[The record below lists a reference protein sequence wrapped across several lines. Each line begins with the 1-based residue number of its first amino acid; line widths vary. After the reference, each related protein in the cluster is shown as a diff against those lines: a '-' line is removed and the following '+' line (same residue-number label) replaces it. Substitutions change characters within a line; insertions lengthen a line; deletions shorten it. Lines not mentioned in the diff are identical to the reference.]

1 MKKPKKIR
9 IAMIAPPFGEDGGP
23 EVLVKHLTNALLKIG
38 IDVTLFAPADWKT
51 KAKHVPTLSRSLWNM
66 ADFKEQT
73 SRVRNDLII
82 SSQVK
87 ILAYQKDFDIIH
99 LNSNNL
105 AYAIASN
112 ASIPCIL
119 SCHNKITA
127 PQFKQWRKAKIH
139 PVSLSRFQKGNFN
152 TSATIWNG
160 IAVEDIVYSLKKENY
175 LIFIGR
181 LAEYKGADRAI
192 QIAIKANKR
201 LLIFGRIGNT
211 GDRQAYFRKKIKP
224 FLDKSKIVYMGEV
237 PNKKIYKYL
246 RNAEAL
252 LFPLRRPDICPMVVS
267 ESLACGTPI
276 IGTAIDP
283 LPELLGKNKKIC
295 LLSNNERELVRAA
308 KNTFQFDRLACRKYA
323 EKNFDSSVMAEKYIQ
338 LYRKIIQRS

>member
-1 MKKPKKIR
+1 MKKTKKIR
-9 IAMIAPPFGEDGGP
+9 IAMVAPPFGEDGGP
-23 EVLVKHLTNALLKIG
+23 EVLVKHLTNALLRIG
-38 IDVTLFAPADWKT
+38 VDVTLFAPADWKT
-51 KAKHVPTLSRSLWNM
+51 KAKHVSTLSQSLWNM
-66 ADFKEQT
+66 AGFKEQT

-87 ILAYQKDFDIIH
+87 ILAYQKNFDIIH

-112 ASIPCIL
+112 ASVPCVL

-127 PQFKQWRKAKIH
+127 PEFKQWRKAKIYA
-139 PVSLSRFQKGNFN
+139 VSLSKFQKGNFN

-160 IAVEDIVYSLKKENY
+160 IAVEDISYSSKKDNY

-181 LAEYKGADRAI
+181 LADYKGADRAI
-192 QIAIKANKR
+192 QIAKKANKR
-201 LLIFGRIGNT
+201 LLIFGRVGNT
-211 GDRQAYFRKKIKP
+211 DDRQAYFRKKIEP
-224 FLDKSKIVYMGEV
+224 FLNKNGIVYMGEV
-237 PNKKIYKYL
+237 PNKKVHSYL
-246 RNAEAL
+246 KNAEAL

-276 IGTAIDP
+276 IGTTIDP
-283 LPELLGKNKKIC
+283 LPEMLGKNKKIC
-295 LLSNNERELVRAA
+295 LLSNNEQELIRAA
-308 KNTFQFDRLACRKYA
+308 KNTSQFDSFSCREYA

-338 LYRKIIQRS
+338 LYQKIIQKS